1 MMFDRQFTDEYIKK
15 KWPKITLP
23 LANTRKNDPFVP
35 GIVDEGSITIDEK
48 SGTHDHKVR
57 NTLCVIGLGT
67 LLLCLVGA
75 AIITIALL
83 ADQRTD
89 KTDYVKVNMTVA
101 INQTF
106 TPELNDTES
115 TEYKTFATKFCS
127 EMENVYASKSSSV
140 DGYFGCKV
148 IQLTDGSIIVN
159 YVIYFIST
167 TNQQV
172 TTDTISTTL
181 ITHLTVSGTQLGS
194 LVVITSTI
202 IVHDVATETLESPPA
217 VDKIATT
224 TTIKSTIETTTKEN
238 VPSTETTPASETV
251 QQTEATTLKTMQST
265 AETTSLT
272 ISSTKETTPNT
283 QSTTEIST
291 PFISSTEETTPKNM
305 QSTTDNSTP
314 TITSTGDTTSKTMQ
328 STTETTTR
336 LITSPGETTPKTVQ
350 STTETTT
357 PSISSTADTTP
368 KTVQSTTETTTPSIS
383 STDET
388 TQKNMQSTTKTATPT
403 MSSTEKTTP
412 KTIQSTT
419 DTTTPLITAA
429 DETTPKNMQS
439 TTETTNPSILSTDD
453 TTPKNM
459 QSTTKTTTPSI
470 SSTEKTTPKIMQS
483 TTESTNPSILST
495 DETTPKN
502 MQSTTKTTTPSISS
516 TEKTTPKSM
525 QSKISTPSISPT
537 EEIPQNTMQS
547 TKETT
552 ISSISTTLEPMT
564 NPSTD
569 QVSEET
575 TTQQTTFKIT
585 EGTSTTTKESTQAET
600 STTQEKISNKDA
612 TITTPVIVTSP
623 SIASTL
629 KDTSKSS
636 TTYKTPEMTTSSV
649 TAKPADESTTSV
661 ATMLNDK
668 TTTTSIT
675 QSTTKTVTVTDYVTP
690 TTIDVTTRTTHKPFL
705 SETTSAVS
713 SAKTEV
719 QSTIT
724 QNKETTTF
732 IAMTDQ
738 TYASVKV
745 STMDDTTSRSTA
757 LPEDMTSTTTQDET
771 TVSTSRMDTSSD
783 KTSCPAGKP
792 TLTLNAD
799 QVIDLVFPDGNYY
812 RSTGTHT
819 CEGLIGEPPARLEID
834 ITYDNGTSFKQ
845 IPNSSIDLSRTNT
858 SDECSTK
865 ETISFGLKF
874 SLDMDGARLRCRVS
888 DSSTD
893 FTLSDELSLIPRNI
907 CSCGVSDSYRGH
919 PSNCKVQVYC
929 VEDKGVMYARGIA
942 CTSNQ
947 CRNSITGVCDTDC
960 SDTVCNETVPSDFCT
975 TPAPPTTTPAPSP
988 YIVCTDTIALINSGS
1003 AVITCYLNDTAT
1015 FTVMNVTYLN
1025 LGATDVQQIA
1035 LIDDSNSIT
1044 MFAMEDIVSISMS
1057 NNIINITI
1065 LNPSCTNEGT
1075 FAVVTDINGESVKD
1089 HGKLSVISKPN
1100 GDATLQ
1106 LHPDQIAGL
1115 GSYRTWLLHS
1125 CIINVGYPPGEISIE
1140 MMKQDDAGFTKLN
1153 VHFHTSNDD
1162 LDNTTCSITR
1172 TVKFGFV
1179 FTADMDKATMRCSVT
1194 HDLFPE
1200 DPFVYSNNETVSL
1213 IPIDFCKNNT
1223 DSQSYH
1229 PHQTNCHSFIQCEGD
1244 VTYGQPC
1251 PSSLCFGV
1259 TETNGCN
1266 FCDQAICPADIT
1278 TTPVPESS
1286 TFASSIEETTT
1297 PEPMSLIDVFCNSS
1311 TVTWNSGPV
1320 DMVCK
1325 LNTTDFNVLNV
1336 TFRSPRQAIPTVI
1349 SQIQSNGNI
1358 NDLIQDD
1365 GVTVS
1370 HVGQLVTISIL
1381 NASCSSGDF
1390 YGLVAVDIHGKAEG
1404 QAEGKLIVGSIPNDA
1419 VLTLHPDQN
1428 ADLAYRRWLLHYC
1441 EADVGYPPGEI
1452 QIEILNQGEAEF
1464 TVLNVDIVTSN
1475 DNIGSCSLTKKVE
1488 FGIDFTANMDKATI
1502 RCSVKSTL
1510 YPENPVI
1517 YSNNDTVSLIP
1528 SDFCEGHNAS
1538 YNPHPTNCNY
1548 YIQCLGDIEYG
1559 KKCQTSLCFG
1569 ITQTEGCD
1577 HCFNAV
1583 CPSDITTTAKPET
1596 TVPVPSIDVSCTDSS
1611 VLLNSGPTDIVCV
1624 VNTTSF
1630 SMINVTFTKSSGVD
1644 PSLISRIEGDG
1655 RVIYTNFSDHI
1666 VVQYISS
1673 TVTITI
1679 QNVSCPYEGFYGVAV
1694 DSGNGLTGRK
1704 EGELSVTAKPSG
1716 PLDFKLHP
1724 EQIAGLNT
1732 VRSTKL
1738 HSCTGGV
1745 GNPGGKIGVEILL
1758 DGDDNFQT
1766 YEPSFKSIT
1775 DTHENCTITREFKF
1789 WIAFTAAMNNA
1800 TIKCKITNDKYQT
1813 DPPIN
1818 SKNETLALVPH
1829 DFCNRNYNGTNRY
1842 HHPTDCNRYVT
1853 CVEKVG
1859 YVQACKQSLCFDP
1872 TIGACNFCET
1882 VNSCP

>member
-783 KTSCPAGKP
+783 KTSSVETTTSEVPSSKETTATLGNVPTLTPAYGPSSDGTSTSLTPSSVELNCTDTVEADLYSGPVTMECTIKKSEEFEYIGISYENGIANMIYGVLVYKNGTIFKTDKENQYISINIESTSTIKLIITFINVTCTMDGSYKVALISNISGEMDEVIGGNVLLKIRSPAGKP

-1278 TTPVPESS
+1278 TT
-1286 TFASSIEETTT
+1286 
-1297 PEPMSLIDVFCNSS
+1297 
-1311 TVTWNSGPV
+1311 
-1320 DMVCK
+1320 
-1325 LNTTDFNVLNV
+1325 
-1336 TFRSPRQAIPTVI
+1336 
-1349 SQIQSNGNI
+1349 
-1358 NDLIQDD
+1358 
-1365 GVTVS
+1365 
-1370 HVGQLVTISIL
+1370 
-1381 NASCSSGDF
+1381 
-1390 YGLVAVDIHGKAEG
+1390 
-1404 QAEGKLIVGSIPNDA
+1404 
-1419 VLTLHPDQN
+1419 
-1428 ADLAYRRWLLHYC
+1428 
-1441 EADVGYPPGEI
+1441 
-1452 QIEILNQGEAEF
+1452 
-1464 TVLNVDIVTSN
+1464 
-1475 DNIGSCSLTKKVE
+1475 
-1488 FGIDFTANMDKATI
+1488 
-1502 RCSVKSTL
+1502 
-1510 YPENPVI
+1510 
-1517 YSNNDTVSLIP
+1517 
-1528 SDFCEGHNAS
+1528 
-1538 YNPHPTNCNY
+1538 
-1548 YIQCLGDIEYG
+1548 
-1559 KKCQTSLCFG
+1559 
-1569 ITQTEGCD
+1569 
-1577 HCFNAV
+1577 
-1583 CPSDITTTAKPET
+1583 AKPET